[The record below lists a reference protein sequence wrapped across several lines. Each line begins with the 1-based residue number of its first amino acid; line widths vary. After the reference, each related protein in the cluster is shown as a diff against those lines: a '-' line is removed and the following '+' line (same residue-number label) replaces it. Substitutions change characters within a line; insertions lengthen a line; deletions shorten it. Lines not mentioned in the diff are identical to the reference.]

1 MHPEQ
6 ILKAL
11 LNEAFHSRWAVVAGF
26 VVVNVAMLA
35 TGLQWPKGYVASTTI
50 LVEDRNIVQPL
61 MQGAAVATEV
71 TDRGRNAREVIFGRR
86 IMDPILEEGGWV
98 KSSATPEDRQQI
110 IEQMKKRTLIT
121 QAGRNIMKIEYRDD
135 NPDRVVATTRRIA
148 ELFIQESMAAQAAES
163 SAAFGFIDKQTQ
175 EYQEKLARTE
185 ARIKELRSG
194 ALGARGGAET
204 EVVSRMNELQTRIE
218 RAHQELRE
226 AEIKG
231 ASLERQVS
239 GEAEVTTAFTRDS
252 QYGARIAELEAK
264 LDTLRLSYHDTH
276 PDIVQ
281 IKLQVQSLRDA
292 ANTERERREQAKK
305 GGRAEAGQSAVNNPV
320 YQQLRRDL
328 SQNEV
333 LIESLKA
340 RIADAQAQLQEE
352 MGRGR
357 VVHSDEARLAELM
370 RDYSVNRDIYQDLL
384 RRRENARVSMNLD
397 RGRQGLTFKILEP
410 ATAPLPPKGLRFA
423 HFVAGGILLGVLI
436 PLGLVFARLQLDPRI
451 RIGAAIPMAHKVP
464 LAAVIPHMW
473 TPKELKNLRL
483 EFLLLTL
490 TVGATVLMSVAVSV
504 LRIAKV
510 I

>member
-11 LNEAFHSRWAVVAGF
+11 LNEVFHSRRTVVAVF
-26 VVVNVAMLA
+26 VVVNIVMLMM
-35 TGLQWPKGYVASTTI
+35 GLQWPKGYVASTTI

-71 TDRGRNAREVIFGRR
+71 TDRGRNARETIFGRK

-98 KSSATPEDRQQI
+98 SKSSTAEERQQI

-121 QAGRNIMKIEYRDD
+121 QAGRNIIKLEYRDE
-135 NPDRVVATTRRIA
+135 NPERVVSTTRRIA
-148 ELFIQESMAAQAAES
+148 ELFIQESMFAQAAES
-163 SAAFGFIDKQTQ
+163 SAAFSFIDVQTQ

-185 ARIKELRSG
+185 ARIKELRTGS
-194 ALGARGGAET
+194 LGARGGNDT
-204 EVVSRMNELQTRIE
+204 EVVSRMNELQARIE
-218 RAHQELRE
+218 RTHQELRE
-226 AEIKG
+226 AEIRG
-231 ASLERQVS
+231 ASLQRQVS
-239 GEAEVTTAFTRDS
+239 GEAEVTNAATRDS
-252 QYGARIAELEAK
+252 HYGTRIAELEAK

-281 IKLQVQSLRDA
+281 IKLQIQSLNDA
-292 ANTERERREQAKK
+292 ANAERERREQAKK
-305 GGRAEAGQSAVNNPV
+305 GGRVESNQSAMNNPV

-357 VVHSDEARLAELM
+357 VVHTDEARLAELM
-370 RDYSVNRDIYQDLL
+370 RDYQVNRDIYQDLL

-436 PLGLVFARLQLDPRI
+436 PLGLIFARLQLDPRI
-451 RIGAAIPMAHKVP
+451 RMGAVIPVTHKVP
-464 LAAVIPHMW
+464 LAVVVPHMW
-473 TPKELKNLRL
+473 TPKELEGLRL
-483 EFLLLTL
+483 EVLVLTL
-490 TVGATVLMSVAVSV
+490 TVGATLLMSVAVSV
-504 LRIAKV
+504 LRVAKV